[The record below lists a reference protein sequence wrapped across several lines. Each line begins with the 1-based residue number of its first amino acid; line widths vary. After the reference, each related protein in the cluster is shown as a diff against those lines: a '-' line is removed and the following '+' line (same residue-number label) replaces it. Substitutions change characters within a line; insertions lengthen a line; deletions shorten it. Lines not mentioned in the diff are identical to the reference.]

1 MNSSTIRELRKQ
13 LGQLNLLV
21 EETKQQE
28 KQAKLKQ
35 ISDDVKEYGI
45 TEIELLRAAGF
56 IQTKRK
62 KALAKYYDPD
72 TGQSWSGKGTRP
84 KWLVDKNLDD
94 YLIREAPQP
103 WWPERT

>member
-1 MNSSTIRELRKQ
+1 MNNPTIRELQKQ

-35 ISDDVKEYGI
+35 IAEDVKEYSI

-56 IQTKRK
+56 VQTRRRK
-62 KALAKYYDPD
+62 APAKYYDAN
-72 TGQSWSGKGTRP
+72 TGRSWSGKGPRP
-84 KWLVDKNLDD
+84 TWLVDKNLDD
-94 YLIREAPQP
+94 YLIREAPKP
-103 WWPERT
+103 WWPERD

>member
-1 MNSSTIRELRKQ
+1 MNSPSIRDLQKQ

-35 ISDDVKEYGI
+35 IAEDVKEYGI

-56 IQTKRK
+56 IQAKRK
-62 KALAKYYDPD
+62 KAPAKYYDPSS
-72 TGQSWSGKGTRP
+72 GQSWSGKGPRP
-84 KWLVDKNLDD
+84 QWLADKNLDD
-94 YLIREAPQP
+94 YLIREAPKP
-103 WWPERT
+103 WWPEHT